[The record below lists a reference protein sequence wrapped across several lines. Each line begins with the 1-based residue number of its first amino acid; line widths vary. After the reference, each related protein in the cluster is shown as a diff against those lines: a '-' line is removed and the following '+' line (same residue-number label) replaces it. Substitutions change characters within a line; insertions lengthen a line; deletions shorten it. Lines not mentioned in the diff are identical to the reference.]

1 METFLFISIITLNW
15 SIIFSSILSKNLID
29 DIDDSWEINFS
40 NNIIYYYSLIIIKQ
54 KFLFIHN
61 YKNEVGKL
69 IRNKIFIF
77 IDKLNKKKWW

>member
-61 YKNEVGKL
+61 YKNEKQFIYFL
-69 IRNKIFIF
+69 KRQKIEEELGIE
-77 IDKLNKKKWW
+77 NE